1 MRINKT
7 AVFLV
12 AFAFYLLCGAW
23 LPVTDPVEATYALS
37 AKEMLLQG
45 DWLVPTQFG
54 DPWFDKPILFYLLTT
69 ISFKLFGVSAF
80 AARIIPAFFAAA
92 SVTLLFWFTS
102 RFTTRREGLLAAL
115 VLGSS
120 LHFLVLSKLIITDM
134 VLFFFSNAALVFFFT
149 GYQEKAS
156 SRRWYLASYAC
167 AALAVLTK
175 GPVGLVLP
183 GMIVLAFLVYQKN
196 LSELKRLLH
205 PAGLVVFG
213 LIAMP
218 WYGEMVNRF
227 GADFVSTFFGLHNYL
242 RATVSEHPKDNVFYY
257 YLVLF
262 VLGTLPWSIIT
273 LRALYISSR
282 ACWKRTADGWTV
294 FNLFGIGIYLLFYSL
309 MATKYPTYAFP
320 ALFPAAILTARQIA
334 HGQASLAKALRP
346 AISLLAIVF
355 FYLSFTYLQ
364 GGMQIVISLLL
375 AIMLYYTWKRLNNQP
390 VMTSF
395 VYVMIA
401 FLLVCGTSLA
411 NLAESRSGV
420 SLGRVVQPYH
430 DMPIGLYR
438 VYSTSAVF
446 YSGAR
451 MIKLEDSVSLINDG
465 DVWRSK
471 YHIPTMSVDDFFRK
485 TANAHPAMVFVKE
498 QDRVAFEKIA
508 FGRQYVY
515 LCDDD
520 VNPFVTKQSNKVDD
534 KRISS
539 VLPKN

>member
-1 MRINKT
+1 M
-7 AVFLV
+7 

-37 AKEMLLQG
+37 AKEMLLNG
-45 DWLVPTQFG
+45 DCLVPTLFG

-69 ISFKLFGVSAF
+69 VSFKLFGVSAF
-80 AARIIPAFFAAA
+80 AARIIPALFAAA
-92 SVTLLFWFTS
+92 SVTLLFWFTN
-102 RFTTRREGLLAAL
+102 RFVSRREGLLAAL

-120 LHFLVLSKLIITDM
+120 LHFLVMSKLIVTDM

-149 GYQEKAS
+149 GYHEQAA
-156 SRRWYLASYAC
+156 SRRWYIISYAC

-205 PAGLVVFG
+205 PAGLLVFM
-213 LIAMP
+213 LIALP

-227 GADFVSTFFGLHNYL
+227 GADFLSTFFGLHNYL

-262 VLGTLPWSIIT
+262 VLSTLPWSIIT
-273 LRALYISSR
+273 LRALYTSSL
-282 ACWKRTADGWTV
+282 ACWKRTADAWTV
-294 FNLFGIGIYLLFYSL
+294 FSLLGVGIYLLFYSL
-309 MATKYPTYAFP
+309 MATKYPTYTFP

-334 HGQASLAKALRP
+334 HGRTSLVNALRP

-364 GGMQIVISLLL
+364 GSLKIAISLLL
-375 AIMLYYTWKRLNNQP
+375 AIMLYYTWKRLNDQP
-390 VMTSF
+390 VVTSF

-401 FLLVCGTSLA
+401 FLLVCGTSLT

-420 SLGRVVQPYH
+420 SLGRVAQPYD

-451 MIKLEDSVSLINDG
+451 MIKLEDTAELINDG

-471 YHIPTMSVDDFFRK
+471 YHIPTTSVDDFFRK
-485 TANAHPAMVFVKE
+485 MPNTHPAIVFVKE
-498 QDRVAFEKIA
+498 QDRVTFEKIA
-508 FGRQYVY
+508 AGKQYVY
-515 LCDDD
+515 LRNDNVD
-520 VNPFVTKQSNKVDD
+520 PFVTKQSTKVDG
-534 KRISS
+534 KWMSS
-539 VLPKN
+539 VSPKN